1 MDLKLQKSDG
11 WGFPGI
17 QLSKFI
23 FVGFLNTV
31 VGYGAFWVLLSY
43 SNYLTSLLIS
53 HIIGVTHSY
62 IWNKYWTFK
71 SRDCHISEFI
81 RFNSVYVFVF
91 VVNAITLIILV
102 DIFNMNPKIGQLIAL
117 PIITIISFTGHRRW
131 SFKGKQ
137 NVVSNPLE

>member
-1 MDLKLQKSDG
+1 MWLVAGQ
-11 WGFPGI
+11 
-17 QLSKFI
+17 FI
-23 FVGFLNTV
+23 RFIVVGLLNTAV
-31 VGYGAFWVLLSY
+31 DFGLL
-43 SNYLTSLLIS
+43 NLLIYLFRWPS
-53 HIIGVTHSY
+53 VWANTVSFSVAVLNSFF
-62 IWNKYWTFK
+62 WNKYWTFK